1 MTWRPLNHLSL
12 TVQLNAHS
20 SPYCASDV
28 APLADPGVMLGL
40 GGALRLSEQAT
51 LEIAVTE
58 DDGLHRG
65 ASDLGLHAAI
75 RWRP

>member
-1 MTWRPLNHLSL
+1 MPIPRPMVHRMWRRLPIL
-12 TVQLNAHS
+12 
-20 SPYCASDV
+20 ASC
-28 APLADPGVMLGL
+28 LGR

-65 ASDLGLHAAI
+65 APDIGLHAAI

>member
-1 MTWRPLNHLSL
+1 MPIPRPTAHRMWRR
-12 TVQLNAHS
+12 
-20 SPYCASDV
+20 SPI
-28 APLADPGVMLGL
+28 LGVMLGL

-65 ASDLGLHAAI
+65 APDIGLHAAI

>member
-1 MTWRPLNHLSL
+1 MPAPSISLNRVNQPYLPIVWKCTDARPR
-12 TVQLNAHS
+12 
-20 SPYCASDV
+20 PGE
-28 APLADPGVMLGL
+28 AD
-40 GGALRLSEQAT
+40 ALRLSGHAT

-65 ASDLGLHAAI
+65 APGIGLEAAI